1 MSDGKG
7 KDAPFFEVGP
17 VTSDRDLEGILG
29 LQAASRTPT
38 ADGFVTVV
46 HTLDIL
52 RRMHV
57 LAPSI
62 IARDGNGC
70 VVAYALT
77 MPRETSALLPI
88 LDPMFVEIE
97 QMAPAVL
104 AGTADPRWYVMGQI
118 AVAPSH
124 RGGGVFDALY
134 AGHRELYRDRYDL
147 IFTEVATRNPR
158 SLRAHQRVGFQ
169 TVKIYRDETDEWAL
183 LVWTWA

>member
-1 MSDGKG
+1 MSDARGENS
-7 KDAPFFEVGP
+7 PYFEVGP
-17 VTSDRDLEGILG
+17 AASDQDLEGILG

-52 RRMHV
+52 RRMHA

-62 IARDGNGC
+62 IARDTNGC

-88 LDPMFVEIE
+88 LDPMFAEIE
-97 QMAPAVL
+97 QLPPGVLTGAPN
-104 AGTADPRWYVMGQI
+104 PRWYVMGQI

-124 RGGGVFDALY
+124 RGSGVFDALY
-134 AGHRELYRDRYDL
+134 AGHRKHHRDRYDL
-147 IFTEVATRNPR
+147 IFTEVAIRNPR

-183 LVWTWA
+183 LAWPWA